1 MAKKGSLKEFE
12 ELITK
17 GLTEVKKKLLKFK
30 KDKDSPLIVTKDGKV
45 VEIDP
50 KKMEEEK
57 ATQDK
62 K

>member
-1 MAKKGSLKEFE
+1 MAKKGSLKELE

-30 KDKDSPLIVTKDGKV
+30 QDKDSPLIVTKDGKV
-45 VEIDP
+45 VEIDA
-50 KKMEEEK
+50 KKIDQEESTE
-57 ATQDK
+57 AK

>member
-1 MAKKGSLKEFE
+1 MAKKGSLKELE

-30 KDKDSPLIVTKDGKV
+30 RDKDSPIIVSKDGKV

-50 KKMEEEK
+50 KKMEEENSASDQK
-57 ATQDK
+57 
-62 K
+62 